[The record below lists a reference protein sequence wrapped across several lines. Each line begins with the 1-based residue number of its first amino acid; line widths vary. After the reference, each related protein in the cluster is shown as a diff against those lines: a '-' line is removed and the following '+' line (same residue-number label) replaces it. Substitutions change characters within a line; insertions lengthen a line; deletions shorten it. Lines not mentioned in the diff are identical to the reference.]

1 MKTPTKY
8 PATKVPTNLLP
19 IDPVNQVRLSI
30 RDFELQLLLNGVGSS
45 ELLGL
50 VPTALEADK
59 VEVLIASR
67 TVYAVKAAILANV
80 TRWPG
85 QRAFALVR
93 AYDFEQTDS
102 LADDER
108 KLLDPE
114 TVVQFTV
121 LSGL

>member
-1 MKTPTKY
+1 MKLNSKNQTKI
-8 PATKVPTNLLP
+8 PTNLLP

-30 RDFELQLLLNGVGSS
+30 RDFELQLLLNGVGAS

-50 VPTALEADK
+50 IPTALLDTGG

-85 QRAFALVR
+85 QKAFTLLR
-93 AYDFEQTDS
+93 DFDFEQTDS
-102 LADDER
+102 LADDQR
-108 KLLDPE
+108 KFLEPE
-114 TVVQFTV
+114 KVVQFTV
-121 LSGL
+121 LSGV